1 MAQYCMLKF
10 RPVPT
15 AICLLLLAPGLAHAL
30 NGAHSLGTGQDR
42 SGGRGNISS
51 TRMPPAAVTPP
62 IATIAAT
69 EFDCNKPAN
78 PMETMLCQ
86 DEGLIRL
93 GNRLDKVYTQAMDKA
108 RQTPAGA
115 LSVSK
120 LQQEQRHW
128 AHNLKEC
135 MKNDNPHMCLGDTY
149 ILRITELQASW
160 ELAPSL
166 TPLHYLC
173 GGGGNNDVLA
183 TFYRTKPATARL
195 VRGKSQAI
203 LHQQELVTG
212 GARYAGQNVEFIIRG
227 KEASI
232 NWKGESLLCISQ
244 PEQ

>member
-1 MAQYCMLKF
+1 MLKIP
-10 RPVPT
+10 PVPL
-15 AICLLLLAPGLAHAL
+15 AVLLLLLVSGQAHAL
-30 NGAHSLGTGQDR
+30 NGSHSLGTGSDKN
-42 SGGRGNISS
+42 GGRGGL
-51 TRMPPAAVTPP
+51 RQPVVPALPPTP
-62 IATIAAT
+62 TMQAT

-78 PMETMLCQ
+78 AMETMLCQ

-93 GNRLDKVYTQAMDKA
+93 GNRLDKVFTQAMDKA
-108 RQTPAGA
+108 RQNSAGA
-115 LSVSK
+115 PSQNK
-120 LQQEQRHW
+120 LEQEQRRW

-149 ILRITELQASW
+149 ILRITELQAGW
-160 ELAPSL
+160 GLAPSL

-195 VRGKSQAI
+195 VRGKSQVI

-212 GARYAGQNVEFIIRG
+212 GARYAGQNVEFTIRG

>member
-1 MAQYCMLKF
+1 MLKI
-10 RPVPT
+10 PLVPF
-15 AICLLLLAPGLAHAL
+15 AVLLLLLVSSQAHAL
-30 NGAHSLGTGQDR
+30 NGSHSLGTGPDK
-42 SGGRGNISS
+42 SGGRGGL
-51 TRMPPAAVTPP
+51 RQPVPPALPPTP
-62 IATIAAT
+62 TMQAT
-69 EFDCNKPAN
+69 EFDCNKPTNA
-78 PMETMLCQ
+78 METMLCQ

-93 GNRLDKVYTQAMDKA
+93 GNRLDKVFTQAMDKA
-108 RQTPAGA
+108 RQNSAGA
-115 LSVSK
+115 PSQNK
-120 LQQEQRHW
+120 LELEQRRW

-149 ILRITELQASW
+149 ILRITELQAGW

-195 VRGKSQAI
+195 VRGKSQVI

-212 GARYAGQNVEFIIRG
+212 GARYAGQNVEFTIRG

>member
-1 MAQYCMLKF
+1 MLKI
-10 RPVPT
+10 RSVPI
-15 AICLLLLAPGLAHAL
+15 AVIMLLLAPGLAHAL
-30 NGAHSLGTGQDR
+30 NGSHSLGTGQDKAR
-42 SGGRGNISS
+42 GGNSSGMRQAV
-51 TRMPPAAVTPP
+51 PPVLPP
-62 IATIAAT
+62 IPTVQATD
-69 EFDCNKPAN
+69 FDCNKPAN
-78 PMETMLCQ
+78 AMETMLCQ

-93 GNRLDKVYTQAMDKA
+93 GNRLDKVYTQSMDKA
-108 RQTPAGA
+108 RQASTGA
-115 LSVSK
+115 LSMSK

-128 AHNLKEC
+128 ARNLKDC
-135 MKNDNPHMCLGDTY
+135 MKNENPHMCLGDTY

-212 GARYAGQNVEFIIRG
+212 GARYAGQNVEFTIRG

>member
-1 MAQYCMLKF
+1 MLNI
-10 RPVPT
+10 RSVPT
-15 AICLLLLAPGLAHAL
+15 AVILLLLAPGLAHAL
-30 NGAHSLGTGQDR
+30 NGSHSLGTGSDR
-42 SGGRGNISS
+42 GKGGGNSGLRQSV
-51 TRMPPAAVTPP
+51 PPAQPP
-62 IATIAAT
+62 VPTVQATD
-69 EFDCNKPAN
+69 FDCNKPAN
-78 PMETMLCQ
+78 AMETMLCQ

-108 RQTPAGA
+108 RQTPGGN
-115 LSVSK
+115 LSMSK

-128 AHNLKEC
+128 VHNLKDC

-195 VRGKSQAI
+195 VRGKGQAI

-212 GARYAGQNVEFIIRG
+212 GARYAGQNVEFVLRG
-227 KEASI
+227 KEALI
-232 NWKGESLLCISQ
+232 NWKGETLLCISQ
-244 PEQ
+244 PEP